1 MAKSKF
7 SAQEKLE
14 VIQAYEKGN
23 FSIKEVIEQYQ
34 ISLSTFKDWRNKYNH
49 LGLEGL
55 QPSKSWTT
63 YLKETKL
70 QAVHDYLSGK
80 YSLAEII
87 IRYGI
92 SSQSVLGT
100 WIKQY
105 NGQKDVKTTGKR
117 VNRPMTKGRT
127 TKLEERIF
135 IARDCMENNKDYQ
148 GIAERYNV
156 SYQQVHQWTKKYE
169 EGGEDALRDRR
180 GRVKPEAEL
189 TSEEKTA
196 LQMKKLEKDNERLRA
211 ENALLKKLE
220 EIERRRE

>member
-23 FSIKEVIEQYQ
+23 SSIKEVIEQYQ
-34 ISLSTFKDWRNKYNH
+34 IRLSAFKDWRNKYNH

-80 YSLAEII
+80 YSLAGII

-92 SSQSVLGT
+92 STQSVL
-100 WIKQY
+100 
-105 NGQKDVKTTGKR
+105 
-117 VNRPMTKGRT
+117 RT
-127 TKLEERIF
+127 
-135 IARDCMENNKDYQ
+135 
-148 GIAERYNV
+148 
-156 SYQQVHQWTKKYE
+156 
-169 EGGEDALRDRR
+169 
-180 GRVKPEAEL
+180 
-189 TSEEKTA
+189 
-196 LQMKKLEKDNERLRA
+196 
-211 ENALLKKLE
+211 
-220 EIERRRE
+220 